1 MKLGETVLLMG
12 KGENYVLTVSND
24 FHTKSGVISKKD
36 LLKRKIGQKIKTHL
50 GKEFLIIKPTMNDLI
65 ERKFKRGAQVI
76 LPKDISLILAYTGI
90 NPDSIV
96 VDAGTGSGYT
106 SIFLGNYMT
115 NGKVI
120 TYEKDKRFVE
130 ISNHNIKIS
139 GLKNVKLKNRDISK
153 GIQEK
158 NVDLINLDL
167 QNPHKII
174 KRAYNAL
181 KIGGWLS
188 IYSPTVDEMMKVS
201 KEIMKYKFSDTRVVE
216 NIVREWQTERTTR
229 PKTMGLMHTG
239 FLIFA
244 RKMV

>member
-1 MKLGETVLLMG
+1 MKLGETVLLIG
-12 KGENYVLTVSND
+12 KNESYVITVLND

-50 GKEFLIIKPTMNDLI
+50 GKEFLIIKPTVNDLI
-65 ERKFKRGAQVI
+65 ERRFKRGAQVI

-90 NPDSIV
+90 NPDSTV

-120 TYEKDKRFVE
+120 TYEKDKRFVK

-139 GLKNVKLKNRDISK
+139 GLKNVRLKNRDISK

-188 IYSPTVDEMMKVS
+188 VYCPTVDEMMKVS
-201 KEIMKYKFSDTRVVE
+201 KEIMKYKFSGTRVVE

-239 FLIFA
+239 FLIFT